1 MNYLLLKPTIPPV
14 MNEVVGRFKDMESLH
29 EFVEWVALE
38 NGADFIET
46 LEEFKIQV
54 EGAQ

>member
-1 MNYLLLKPTIPPV
+1 MNYLLLKPTIPPI
-14 MNEVVGRFKDMESLH
+14 MNEVVGRFEDMESLH

-38 NGADFIET
+38 NGLDFIEA
-46 LEEFKIQV
+46 LEEFEIQV

>member
-46 LEEFKIQV
+46 LEEFEIQV